1 MPTWYDRDIA
11 EVMSALSTSMEGLDP
26 AEAARRLKQYGP
38 NQLEERR
45 GRSPWLIFLSQF
57 TDIMVIVLLAAA
69 ALVDPV
75 HVLRRVLQPR
85 PRTSLQRLS
94 AEYLSFYQGLLR
106 RHGLTP
112 SPALTPQEAMRAG
125 VEALA
130 GRGLAPEALL
140 GFNERFYNLRYAA
153 EAPEADVEAL
163 RRELQS
169 LRRQMRRR

>member
-69 ALVDPV
+69 VISFLIALHDPNESFTDAIMILV
-75 HVLRRVLQPR
+75 IVIIR
-85 PRTSLQRLS
+85 SRL
-94 AEYLSFYQGLLR
+94 
-106 RHGLTP
+106 
-112 SPALTPQEAMRAG
+112 
-125 VEALA
+125 
-130 GRGLAPEALL
+130 
-140 GFNERFYNLRYAA
+140 
-153 EAPEADVEAL
+153 
-163 RRELQS
+163 
-169 LRRQMRRR
+169 